1 YAAHYQELASEIQE
15 HVTDVEIAGG
25 VGRSGSFEITVNGA
39 LIFSKLECGGFPY
52 GEDIVDIVK
61 KIKEGKSVEK
71 ATRNKK
77 TCSIQ

>member
-1 YAAHYQELASEIQE
+1 YGACYQELASELKK
-15 HVTDVEIAGG
+15 HVPEAVITGG
-25 VGRSGSFEITVNGA
+25 VGRTGSFEITVNGD

-52 GEDIVDIVK
+52 GEDIVEIVMK
-61 KIKEGKSVEK
+61 MKQGKSAEK